1 MDKIKTKG
9 IFFLSV
15 LPIFLTFY
23 YFSPWSIYF
32 WNPSLDFLLH
42 IFWFPFYFLPE
53 LFLTGGYFPGLPN
66 PITIIP
72 GVILMLVLFY
82 KLSGILYYIVDKL
95 NIRYKFVVSLIII
108 LILAILGGIGEQ
120 KLCEYNLGYTQD
132 SNDSNRILST
142 SDGKQITIPVYG
154 NKEILKSTTL
164 GISTDPDI
172 LKEEFDN
179 KSGEKYLKNTGV
191 ILFEFHDSFLVTKKK
206 LNVLYKLV
214 GIKYLEGP
222 DFSNRMIASVK
233 PGEEFNKLCKLKVYN
248 QIDKSV
254 PITETELFSMDSSR
268 YWKYIDPNFCE
279 TNQLISHTEEQ
290 CLMSIKN
297 HRRYIV
303 DPKTGFIQQDASSVK
318 FFDSYFVSF
327 NYSSVYKLYEQAKD
341 EVSMSLYLIQDPFQA
356 VISLTKFNDSSS
368 IEAVVKNRPPNTQLI
383 KIGKYEFYK
392 RKEKKESNESVHYE
406 TVANNISIL
415 RVEATYPDY
424 ESYEKEIEKIIE
436 TINVK

>member
-179 KSGEKYLKNTGV
+179 KSGEKYL
-191 ILFEFHDSFLVTKKK
+191 ES
-206 LNVLYKLV
+206 
-214 GIKYLEGP
+214 P

-327 NYSSVYKLYEQAKD
+327 NYSSVYKLYEQAMD